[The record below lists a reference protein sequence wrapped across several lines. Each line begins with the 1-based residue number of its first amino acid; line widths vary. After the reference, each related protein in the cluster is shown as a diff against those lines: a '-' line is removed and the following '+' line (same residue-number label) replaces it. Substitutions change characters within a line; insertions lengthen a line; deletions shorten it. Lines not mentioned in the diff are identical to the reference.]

1 MTETASY
8 RPLALGPWLLLV
20 TILNLIWLSSGSFG
34 PDLKFWTEW
43 TLQLSTQGYSNYSAN
58 YPPVYIHW
66 LSFVASLHSLLGL
79 PIVEGAFLKILTMT
93 PVWAAHLLLLT
104 VIWRILRKR
113 ESETKESLPILALA
127 SINPAILM
135 NGPAWGQVD
144 LLFALPIAIALGWLI
159 HGRRLLW
166 ALPLLTLAFLLKFQ
180 TIAVAAVVGGLI
192 WRHRMA
198 ILPSLPISAGLALLL
213 IFPFLWA
220 GSLGNMIREAYLQS
234 ASTYP
239 MASFNAANLWY
250 LLGLNQ
256 MSDIRFLLDSS
267 RDAQGWEIVFT
278 PKILGM
284 ASFALLSLY
293 LMIDTIRHTEISRNY
308 RNAFL
313 SVLGFFLLL
322 PAMHE
327 RYLFLAVPI
336 ALVATAYI
344 PRFFWIAVAFTFA
357 NFLNTGWV
365 MPPHDGALGI
375 GLATGTVLFGIVLL
389 WGRQIPWNKL
399 DGWASRWIWPW
410 ILFSVLL
417 WGYQLGNLGSTEME
431 KDRSKSL
438 PAGWLKATKV
448 QELDV
453 QQGWGSLHIDQSVIG
468 NPLFSAGK
476 VYGFGFG
483 THAPSTIRIPIPEG
497 SIGFTTRAGVDDEAM
512 GGKVVFRILVDGQ
525 KRWESGVV
533 QGGNPPVQAKVK
545 LRGEKWLELQVDAYG
560 SNEFDHAD
568 WLEPA
573 FKVQAD

>member
-1 MTETASY
+1 MTETSSY
-8 RPLALGPWLLLV
+8 RPLALGPWLLLA
-20 TILNLIWLSSGSFG
+20 TLLNLIWLSSGSFG

-43 TLQLSTQGYSNYSAN
+43 TLQLSTQGYTNYSAN

-66 LSFVASLHSLLGL
+66 LSFVAQLHGALSL

-93 PVWAAHLLLLT
+93 PVWAAHLLLVT
-104 VIWRILRKR
+104 VVWRILKKR
-113 ESETKESLPILALA
+113 ESSVTESLPILTLTTL
-127 SINPAILM
+127 NPAILM

-159 HGRRLLW
+159 HEKKLFW
-166 ALPLLTLAFLLKFQ
+166 AFPLFTIAFLLKFQ
-180 TIAVAAVVGGLI
+180 TIAVAAVVGGLL
-192 WRHRMA
+192 WKHRMA
-198 ILPSLPISAGLALLL
+198 VLRSLPVSAGLAVLLV
-213 IFPFLWA
+213 FPFLWA
-220 GSLGNMIREAYLQS
+220 GSFGNMVREAYLQS

-256 MSDIRFLLDSS
+256 MSDVRFLFDTS
-267 RDAQGWEIVFT
+267 RDAQGWEILFT

-293 LMIDTIRHTEISRNY
+293 LFVDTLRQSSITRIY

-327 RYLFLAVPI
+327 RYLFLTVPI
-336 ALVATAYI
+336 ALVATAYV

-375 GLATGTVLFGIVLL
+375 GLAAGTFVFGIVLL
-389 WGRQIPWNKL
+389 WGRQIPWMKL
-399 DGWASRWIWPW
+399 DVWAGKWIWPW
-410 ILFSVLL
+410 IVLSAIL
-417 WGYQLGNLGSTEME
+417 WGFQLGQLGATEIE

-438 PAGWLKATKV
+438 PAGWVKATKI
-448 QELDV
+448 QGLEA
-453 QQGWGSLHIDQSVIG
+453 QQGWGSLHMDQSVIG
-468 NPLFSAGK
+468 NPLFCAGR
-476 VYGFGFG
+476 VFGFGFG
-483 THAPSTIRIPIPEG
+483 THAPSTIRIPIPKG
-497 SIGFTTRAGVDDEAM
+497 SKGFTTRAGVDDEAM

-545 LRGEKWLELQVDAYG
+545 LQGETWLELQVDAYG

-573 FKVQAD
+573 FQVDED